1 MQDTEKKVIISTLH
15 IRTETEMLFKYKG
28 FDTTGKRV
36 KGTVNASTSEEAGQ
50 KLRTQKI
57 YYESLTPTKS
67 FSLENFSKRQ
77 MPGEMLATFSKELS
91 SYLNSGMTILTAIK
105 LLENQHEGE
114 KKYLSFLN
122 SLKTMIDEGKSLYH
136 ALNSQKVY
144 ALPEFFVQSLN
155 IAGQSG
161 KMVEVLTNMGNF
173 FSAQNKVK
181 KQVKGAM
188 VYPAIIFTVAIAMTS
203 FLIAFVVP
211 KITEIFEDTDQALP
225 PITQFVL
232 NLSDFLTSYYIHMIV
247 GILLVVTLF
256 KVAYAKSDSF
266 HRLIDG
272 WLLKIP
278 VLGALIQNH
287 ELGRFSYIL
296 SLMLSSGVAY
306 AQAVQLS
313 AASFGNYRLKALFDQ
328 ASLKVLEGNKLSNA
342 LQMAKGVKLKRNFM
356 QSLALG
362 EESSEVANILDNISH
377 LYAEENEDKLK
388 LLLGLLE
395 PFMMLFIGVVVGV
408 IVSAMLLPIFT
419 MTQGLK

>member
-1 MQDTEKKVIISTLH
+1 
-15 IRTETEMLFKYKG
+15 MLFKYKG
-28 FDTTGKRV
+28 FAETGEKV
-36 KGTVNASTSEEAGQ
+36 KGTVNASSKEEAGH
-50 KLRTQKI
+50 KLRTQNI
-57 YYESLTPTKS
+57 YYESLTPTKE
-67 FSLENFSKRQ
+67 FTLEAFSKRQ
-77 MPGEMLATFSKELS
+77 MSGELLATFSKELS
-91 SYLNSGMTILTAIK
+91 SYLNSGMTILTAIR

-122 SLKTMIDEGKSLYH
+122 SIKTMIDEGKSLYN
-136 ALNSQKVY
+136 ALNTQKVY

-188 VYPAIIFTVAIAMTS
+188 VYPTIIFTVAIAMTS

-211 KITEIFEDTDQALP
+211 KITEIFEDTNQELP

-232 NLSDFLTSYYIHMIV
+232 SLSDFLTTYYMYLIV
-247 GILLVVTLF
+247 GIVLIIVLF
-256 KVAYAKSDSF
+256 KLGYAKADAF
-266 HRLIDG
+266 HKSIDG
-272 WLLKIP
+272 LLLKVP

-296 SLMLSSGVAY
+296 SLMLNSGVAY
-306 AQAVQLS
+306 AQAVKL
-313 AASFGNYRLKALFDQ
+313 ATASFGNYKLIELFEH
-328 ASLKVLEGNKLSNA
+328 ASIKVLEGNKLSNA
-342 LQMAKGVKLKRNFM
+342 LQLTKGVKLKRNFM

-419 MTQGLK
+419 MTQGLS

>member
-1 MQDTEKKVIISTLH
+1 
-15 IRTETEMLFKYKG
+15 MLFKYKG
-28 FDTTGKRV
+28 FDKTGKKA
-36 KGTVNASTSEEAGQ
+36 KGTVTASSVEEAGQ
-50 KLRTQKI
+50 KLRNEGI
-57 YYESLTPTKS
+57 YHEGLTSTKEFS
-67 FSLENFSKRQ
+67 FEAFSKRQ
-77 MPGEMLATFSKELS
+77 MPGDLLSTFSKELS

-114 KKYLSFLN
+114 KRYVSFLN
-122 SLKTMIDEGKSLYH
+122 SIKTMIDEGKSLYN
-136 ALNSQKVY
+136 ALKAQKVY
-144 ALPEFFVQSLN
+144 ALPDFFLQSLN
-155 IAGQSG
+155 VAGQSG

-188 VYPAIIFTVAIAMTS
+188 TYPAIIFTVAIGMTS

-211 KITEIFEDTDQALP
+211 KITEIFEDTGQELP

-232 NLSDFLTSYYIHMIV
+232 GLSDFLTSHYIAIIITLV
-247 GILLVVTLF
+247 LIVVTF
-256 KVAYAKSDSF
+256 KVSYAKLDTF
-266 HRLIDG
+266 HRIVDSL
-272 WLLKIP
+272 LLKTP
-278 VLGALIQNH
+278 VLGTLIQNH

-306 AQAVQLS
+306 AQAVQL
-313 AASFGNYRLKALFDQ
+313 AKATFANYGLRDLFEKASV
-328 ASLKVLEGNKLSNA
+328 KVVEGNKLSNS
-342 LQMAKGVKLKRNFM
+342 LQMSKGVKLKRNFM

-362 EESSEVANILDNISH
+362 EESSEVAQILDNTSM

-419 MTQGLK
+419 MTQGLQ

>member
-1 MQDTEKKVIISTLH
+1 
-15 IRTETEMLFKYKG
+15 MLFKYKG
-28 FDTTGKRV
+28 FDKTGKKV
-36 KGTVNASTSEEAGQ
+36 KGTVNASSSEEAGQ
-50 KLRTQKI
+50 KLRTQNI
-57 YYESLTPTKS
+57 YYESLTPTKE
-67 FSLENFSKRQ
+67 FSLEAFSKRQ
-77 MPGEMLATFSKELS
+77 MSGEMLATFSKELS

-136 ALNSQKVY
+136 ALNTQKVY

-188 VYPAIIFTVAIAMTS
+188 VYPTIIFAVAIAMTS

-211 KITEIFEDTDQALP
+211 KITEIFEDTEQALP

-232 NLSDFLTSYYIHMIV
+232 NLSDFLTSYYLHLIV
-247 GILLVVTLF
+247 GVILVIVLF
-256 KVAYAKSDSF
+256 KLAYAKSDAF
-266 HRLIDG
+266 HRTMDG
-272 WLLKIP
+272 WMLKIP
-278 VLGALIQNH
+278 VLGGLIQNH

-313 AASFGNYRLKALFDQ
+313 AASFGNTKLKTLFDH
-328 ASLKVLEGNKLSNA
+328 ASMKVLEGNKLSNA
-342 LQMAKGVKLKRNFM
+342 LQMTKGVKLKRNFM

-362 EESSEVANILDNISH
+362 EESSEVANILDNVSH

>member
-1 MQDTEKKVIISTLH
+1 
-15 IRTETEMLFKYKG
+15 MLFKYKG
-28 FDTTGKRV
+28 FDTTGKTV
-36 KGTVNASTSEEAGQ
+36 KGTVNASSTEEAGQ
-50 KLRTQKI
+50 KLRTQNI
-57 YYESLTPTKS
+57 YYESLTPTKE
-67 FSLENFSKRQ
+67 FSLEAFSRRQ
-77 MPGEMLATFSKELS
+77 MPGELLATFSKELS
-91 SYLNSGMTILTAIK
+91 SYLNSGMTILTAIR

-122 SLKTMIDEGKSLYH
+122 SIKTMIDEGKSLYN

-173 FSAQNKVK
+173 FSAQNKVR

-188 VYPAIIFTVAIAMTS
+188 VYPIIIFTVAIAMTS

-232 NLSDFLTSYYIHMIV
+232 DLSDFLTAYYIHLIV
-247 GILLVVTLF
+247 GSVLFIVLF
-256 KVAYAKSDSF
+256 KLAYAKADTF
-266 HRLIDG
+266 HRFMDG
-272 WLLKIP
+272 FLLKVP

-306 AQAVQLS
+306 AQAVKL
-313 AASFGNYRLKALFDQ
+313 ATASFGNYKLIELFEQ
-328 ASLKVLEGNKLSNA
+328 ASIKVLEGNKLSNA
-342 LQMAKGVKLKRNFM
+342 LHLTKGVKLKRNFM

>member
-1 MQDTEKKVIISTLH
+1 
-15 IRTETEMLFKYKG
+15 MLFRYKG
-28 FDTTGKRV
+28 FDKTGKKV
-36 KGTVNASTSEEAGQ
+36 KGTVNASSTEEAGQ
-50 KLRTQKI
+50 KLRTQNI
-57 YYESLTPTKS
+57 FYESLVPTKA
-67 FSLENFSKRQ
+67 FSLEAFSKRQ
-77 MPGEMLATFSKELS
+77 MSGELLATFSKELS

-105 LLENQHEGE
+105 LLENQHEDE

-122 SLKTMIDEGKSLYH
+122 SIKTMIDEGKSLYN

-211 KITEIFEDTDQALP
+211 KITEIFEDTDQTLP

-232 NLSDFLTSYYIHMIV
+232 NISDFLTTYYIHLIV
-247 GILLVVTLF
+247 GIVLFIVLF
-256 KVAYAKSDSF
+256 KLAYAKVDAF
-266 HRLIDG
+266 HRFMDG
-272 WLLKIP
+272 LLLKVP

-306 AQAVQLS
+306 AQAVKLA
-313 AASFGNYRLKALFDQ
+313 AASFGNYKLIELFEH
-328 ASLKVLEGNKLSNA
+328 ASIKVLEGNKLSNA
-342 LQMAKGVKLKRNFM
+342 LQLTKGVKLKRNFM

>member
-1 MQDTEKKVIISTLH
+1 
-15 IRTETEMLFKYKG
+15 MLFKYKG
-28 FDTTGKRV
+28 FDKTGKKV
-36 KGTVNASTSEEAGQ
+36 KGTVTASSVEEAGQ
-50 KLRTQKI
+50 KLRTQNI
-57 YYESLTPTKS
+57 YHEGLTPTKE
-67 FSLENFSKRQ
+67 FSLEAFSKRQ
-77 MPGEMLATFSKELS
+77 MPGELLSTFPKELS

-114 KKYLSFLN
+114 KKYVSFLN
-122 SLKTMIDEGKSLYH
+122 SLKTMIDEGKSLYQ
-136 ALNSQKVY
+136 ALTAQKVY
-144 ALPEFFVQSLN
+144 ALPDFFLQSLN
-155 IAGQSG
+155 VAGQSG

-188 VYPAIIFTVAIAMTS
+188 TYPAIIFTVAIGMTS

-211 KITEIFEDTDQALP
+211 KITGIFEDTGQELP

-232 NLSDFLTSYYIHMIV
+232 GLSDFLTSHYVAIIV
-247 GILLVVTLF
+247 TILLIILTF
-256 KVAYAKSDSF
+256 KVSYAKIDTF
-266 HRLIDG
+266 HRIIDSL
-272 WLLKIP
+272 LLKMP
-278 VLGALIQNH
+278 VLGTLIQNH

-306 AQAVQLS
+306 AQAVQL
-313 AASFGNYRLKALFDQ
+313 AKATFANYGLRDLFEKASI
-328 ASLKVLEGNKLSNA
+328 KVLEGNKLSNS
-342 LQMAKGVKLKRNFM
+342 LQMSKGVKLKRNFM

-362 EESSEVANILDNISH
+362 EESSEVAQILDNTST

-419 MTQGLK
+419 MTQGLQ

>member
-1 MQDTEKKVIISTLH
+1 
-15 IRTETEMLFKYKG
+15 MLFKYKG
-28 FDTTGKRV
+28 FDKSGKKV
-36 KGTVNASTSEEAGQ
+36 KGTVSASSVEEAGQ
-50 KLRTQKI
+50 KLKNQGI
-57 YYESLTPTKS
+57 YHEGLKPTKE
-67 FSLENFSKRQ
+67 FSLEAFSKRK
-77 MPGEMLATFSKELS
+77 MPGELLATFSKELS

-114 KKYLSFLN
+114 KRYVSFLN
-122 SLKTMIDEGKSLYH
+122 SLKTMIDEGKSLYI
-136 ALNSQKVY
+136 ALNTQKVY
-144 ALPEFFVQSLN
+144 ALPDFYLQSLN
-155 IAGQSG
+155 VAGQSG
-161 KMVEVLTNMGNF
+161 QMVEVLTNMANF

-188 VYPAIIFTVAIAMTS
+188 TYPAIIFTVAIGMTS

-211 KITEIFEDTDQALP
+211 KITEIFEDTGQELP

-232 NLSDFLTSYYIHMIV
+232 SLSDFLTSHYIAIIV
-247 GILLVVTLF
+247 SILSLILLF
-256 KVAYAKSDSF
+256 KVAYAKMDGF
-266 HRLIDG
+266 HRLMDS
-272 WLLKIP
+272 WLLKMPI
-278 VLGALIQNH
+278 LGTLIQNH

-313 AASFGNYRLKALFDQ
+313 KATFGNYGLKDLFEK
-328 ASLKVLEGNKLSNA
+328 ASIKVLEGNKLSNS
-342 LQMAKGVKLKRNFM
+342 LQLSKGVKLKRNFM

-362 EESSEVANILDNISH
+362 EESSEVAQILDNTAT

-408 IVSAMLLPIFT
+408 IVAAMLLPIFT
-419 MTQGLK
+419 MTQGLN

>member
-1 MQDTEKKVIISTLH
+1 
-15 IRTETEMLFKYKG
+15 MLFKYKG
-28 FDTTGKRV
+28 FDKTGKKA
-36 KGTVNASTSEEAGQ
+36 KGTVTASSVEEAGQ
-50 KLRTQKI
+50 KLRNEGI
-57 YYESLTPTKS
+57 YHEGLTSTKEFS
-67 FSLENFSKRQ
+67 FEAFSKRQ
-77 MPGEMLATFSKELS
+77 MPGDLLSTFSKELS

-114 KKYLSFLN
+114 KRYVSFLN
-122 SLKTMIDEGKSLYH
+122 SIKTMIDEGKSLYN
-136 ALNSQKVY
+136 ALKAQKVY
-144 ALPEFFVQSLN
+144 ALPDFFLQSLN
-155 IAGQSG
+155 VAGQSG

-188 VYPAIIFTVAIAMTS
+188 TYPAIIFTVAIGMTS

-211 KITEIFEDTDQALP
+211 KITEIFEDTGQELP

-232 NLSDFLTSYYIHMIV
+232 GLSDFLTSHYIAIIITLV
-247 GILLVVTLF
+247 LIVVTF
-256 KVAYAKSDSF
+256 KVSYAKLDTF
-266 HRLIDG
+266 HRIVDSL
-272 WLLKIP
+272 LLKTP
-278 VLGALIQNH
+278 VLGTLIQNH

-306 AQAVQLS
+306 AQAVQL
-313 AASFGNYRLKALFDQ
+313 AKATFANYGLRDLFEKASI
-328 ASLKVLEGNKLSNA
+328 KVLEGNKLSNS
-342 LQMAKGVKLKRNFM
+342 LQMSKGVKLKRNFM

-362 EESSEVANILDNISH
+362 EESSEVAQILDNTSM

-419 MTQGLK
+419 MTQGLQ

>member
-1 MQDTEKKVIISTLH
+1 
-15 IRTETEMLFKYKG
+15 MLFKYKG
-28 FDTTGKRV
+28 FDSTGKRV
-36 KGTVNASTSEEAGQ
+36 KGTVNASSKEEAGQ
-50 KLRTQKI
+50 KLRTQQI
-57 YYESLTPTKS
+57 YYESLRPTKE
-67 FSLENFSKRQ
+67 FSLEAFSKRQ
-77 MPGEMLATFSKELS
+77 MPGELLATFSKELS

-136 ALNSQKVY
+136 ALNTQKVY

-188 VYPAIIFTVAIAMTS
+188 VYPTIIFTVAIAMTS

-211 KITEIFEDTDQALP
+211 KITEIFEDTDQTLP

-232 NLSDFLTSYYIHMIV
+232 NVSDFLTTYYIHMII
-247 GILLVVTLF
+247 GIVLFVVLF
-256 KVAYAKSDSF
+256 KLSYAKLDGF
-266 HRLIDG
+266 HRTIDG
-272 WLLKIP
+272 WFLKVP

-313 AASFGNYRLKALFDQ
+313 AASFGNTRLKALFDQ
-328 ASLKVLEGNKLSNA
+328 ASEKVLEGNKLSNA
-342 LQMAKGVKLKRNFM
+342 LQMSKGVKLKRNFM

>member
-1 MQDTEKKVIISTLH
+1 
-15 IRTETEMLFKYKG
+15 MLFKYKG
-28 FDTTGKRV
+28 FDKTGKKV
-36 KGTVNASTSEEAGQ
+36 KGTVNASSTEEAGQ
-50 KLRTQKI
+50 KLRTQNI
-57 YYESLTPTKS
+57 YYESLTPTKE
-67 FSLENFSKRQ
+67 FSLEVFSKRQ
-77 MPGEMLATFSKELS
+77 MPGELLATFSKELS

-122 SLKTMIDEGKSLYH
+122 SIKTMIDEGKSLYN

-188 VYPAIIFTVAIAMTS
+188 VYPTIIFTVAIAMTS

-211 KITEIFEDTDQALP
+211 KITEIFEDTDQKLP

-232 NLSDFLTSYYIHMIV
+232 NLSDFLTTYYIYLIV
-247 GILLVVTLF
+247 GIVLFIVLF
-256 KVAYAKSDSF
+256 KLAYKKVDSF
-266 HRLIDG
+266 HRFTDSL
-272 WLLKIP
+272 LLKVP
-278 VLGALIQNH
+278 VLGSLIQNH

-306 AQAVQLS
+306 AQAVQL
-313 AASFGNYRLKALFDQ
+313 ATASFGNYKLIELFKQ
-328 ASLKVLEGNKLSNA
+328 ASIKVLEGNKLSNA
-342 LQMAKGVKLKRNFM
+342 LQLTKGVKLKRNFM

>member
-1 MQDTEKKVIISTLH
+1 
-15 IRTETEMLFKYKG
+15 MLFKYKG
-28 FDTTGKRV
+28 FDKTGKKV
-36 KGTVNASTSEEAGQ
+36 KGTVNASSTEEAGQ
-50 KLRTQKI
+50 KLRTQDI
-57 YYESLTPTKS
+57 YYESLAPTKE
-67 FSLENFSKRQ
+67 FSLEAFSKRQ
-77 MPGEMLATFSKELS
+77 MSGELLATFSKELS
-91 SYLNSGMTILTAIK
+91 SYLNSGMTILTAIR

-122 SLKTMIDEGKSLYH
+122 SIKTMIDEGKSLYN

-188 VYPAIIFTVAIAMTS
+188 VYPTIIFTVAIAMTS

-211 KITEIFEDTDQALP
+211 KITEIFEDTDQKLP

-232 NLSDFLTSYYIHMIV
+232 NISHFLTTYYIHLIV
-247 GILLVVTLF
+247 GIVLFVVLF
-256 KVAYAKSDSF
+256 KLAYAKIDSF
-266 HRLIDG
+266 HRFMDG
-272 WLLKIP
+272 LLLKVP

-306 AQAVQLS
+306 AQAVKL
-313 AASFGNYRLKALFDQ
+313 ATASFGNYKLIELFEQ
-328 ASLKVLEGNKLSNA
+328 ASTKVLEGNKLSNA
-342 LQMAKGVKLKRNFM
+342 LQLTKGVKLKRNFM

-362 EESSEVANILDNISH
+362 EESSEVANILNNISQ

>member
-1 MQDTEKKVIISTLH
+1 
-15 IRTETEMLFKYKG
+15 MLFKYKG
-28 FDTTGKRV
+28 FDKTGKKV
-36 KGTVNASTSEEAGQ
+36 KGTVNASSPEEAGQ
-50 KLRTQKI
+50 KLRTQNI
-57 YYESLTPTKS
+57 YYEALIPSKE
-67 FSLENFSKRQ
+67 FSLEAFSKRQ
-77 MPGEMLATFSKELS
+77 MSGEMLATFSKELS

-136 ALNSQKVY
+136 ALNTQKVY

-188 VYPAIIFTVAIAMTS
+188 VYPSIIFAVAIAMTS

-232 NLSDFLTSYYIHMIV
+232 NLSDFLTSYYIHLILGVILVIV
-247 GILLVVTLF
+247 LF
-256 KVAYAKSDSF
+256 KLAYKKSDAF
-266 HRLIDG
+266 HRSMDG
-272 WLLKIP
+272 WMLKIP
-278 VLGALIQNH
+278 VLGGLIQNH

-313 AASFGNYRLKALFDQ
+313 AASFGNTKLKALFDH
-328 ASLKVLEGNKLSNA
+328 ASMKVLEGNKLSNA
-342 LQMAKGVKLKRNFM
+342 LQMTKGVKLKRNFM

-362 EESSEVANILDNISH
+362 EESSEVANILDNVSH

>member
-1 MQDTEKKVIISTLH
+1 
-15 IRTETEMLFKYKG
+15 MLFKYKG
-28 FDTTGKRV
+28 FDKTGKAV
-36 KGTVNASTSEEAGQ
+36 KGTVTASSTEEAGQ
-50 KLRTQKI
+50 KLRTQNI
-57 YYESLTPTKS
+57 YYEKLTPTKE
-67 FSLENFSKRQ
+67 FSLEAFSKRQ
-77 MPGEMLATFSKELS
+77 MSGEMLATFSKELS

-114 KKYLSFLN
+114 KKYVSFLN
-122 SLKTMIDEGKSLYH
+122 SIKTMIDEGKSLYI
-136 ALNSQKVY
+136 ALNTQKVY
-144 ALPEFFVQSLN
+144 AMPEFFIQSLN

-211 KITEIFEDTDQALP
+211 KITEIFEDTDQELP

-232 NLSDFLTSYYIHMIV
+232 SISDFLTAYYIYLII
-247 GILLVVTLF
+247 GILLIILLF
-256 KVAYAKSDSF
+256 KLSYAKIDTF

-278 VLGALIQNH
+278 VLGTLIQNH

-296 SLMLSSGVAY
+296 SLMLGSGVAY
-306 AQAVQLS
+306 AQAVKL
-313 AASFGNYRLKALFDQ
+313 ATASFANYKLIELFEQ
-328 ASLKVLEGNKLSNA
+328 ASTKVLEGNKLSNA
-342 LQMAKGVKLKRNFM
+342 LQLVKGVKLKRNFM

-388 LLLGLLE
+388 LLLSMIE

-419 MTQGLK
+419 MTQGLS

>member
-1 MQDTEKKVIISTLH
+1 
-15 IRTETEMLFKYKG
+15 MLFKYKG
-28 FDTTGKRV
+28 FDKTGKKV
-36 KGTVNASTSEEAGQ
+36 KGTVTASSVEEAGQ
-50 KLRTQKI
+50 KLRTQGI
-57 YYESLTPTKS
+57 YHEGLTPTKE
-67 FSLENFSKRQ
+67 FSLEAFSKRQ
-77 MPGEMLATFSKELS
+77 MPGELLSTFSKELS

-114 KKYLSFLN
+114 KRYVSFLN
-122 SLKTMIDEGKSLYH
+122 SIKTMIDEGKSLYH

-144 ALPEFFVQSLN
+144 ALPDFFLQSLN
-155 IAGQSG
+155 VAGQSG

-188 VYPAIIFTVAIAMTS
+188 TYPAIIFTVAIGMTS

-211 KITEIFEDTDQALP
+211 KITEIFEDTGQELP

-232 NLSDFLTSYYIHMIV
+232 GVSDFLTSHYIAIILSIV
-247 GILLVVTLF
+247 LAIVAF
-256 KVAYAKSDSF
+256 KITYAKVDTF
-266 HRLIDG
+266 HRIIDSL
-272 WLLKIP
+272 LLKTPI
-278 VLGALIQNH
+278 LGTLIQNH

-306 AQAVQLS
+306 AQAVQL
-313 AASFGNYRLKALFDQ
+313 AKTTFGNYGLSALFEN
-328 ASLKVLEGNKLSNA
+328 ASVKVLEGNKLSNA
-342 LQMAKGVKLKRNFM
+342 LQMSKGVRLKRNFM

-362 EESSEVANILDNISH
+362 EESSEVAQILANISS

-419 MTQGLK
+419 MTQGLQ

>member
-1 MQDTEKKVIISTLH
+1 
-15 IRTETEMLFKYKG
+15 MLFKYKG
-28 FDTTGKRV
+28 FDKTGKKV
-36 KGTVNASTSEEAGQ
+36 KGTVTASSVEEAGQ
-50 KLRTQKI
+50 KLRTQNI
-57 YYESLTPTKS
+57 YHEGLTPTKE
-67 FSLENFSKRQ
+67 FSLEAFSKRQ
-77 MPGEMLATFSKELS
+77 MPGELLSTFSKELS

-114 KKYLSFLN
+114 KKYVSFLN
-122 SLKTMIDEGKSLYH
+122 SVKTMIDEGKSLYH
-136 ALNSQKVY
+136 ALNTQKVY
-144 ALPEFFVQSLN
+144 ALPDFFLQSLN
-155 IAGQSG
+155 VAGQSG

-173 FSAQNKVK
+173 FSAQNKVQ

-188 VYPAIIFTVAIAMTS
+188 IYPAIIFTVAIGMTS

-211 KITEIFEDTDQALP
+211 KITAIFEDTGQELP

-232 NLSDFLTSYYIHMIV
+232 GLSDFLTSHYVAIIV
-247 GILLVVTLF
+247 SILLVLLIF
-256 KVAYAKSDSF
+256 KVSYTKIDTF
-266 HRLIDG
+266 HRMIDSL
-272 WLLKIP
+272 LLKTP

-306 AQAVQLS
+306 AQAVQL
-313 AASFGNYRLKALFDQ
+313 AKATFGNYGLRDLFEKA
-328 ASLKVLEGNKLSNA
+328 SVKVLEGNKLSNA
-342 LQMAKGVKLKRNFM
+342 LQMTKGVKLKRNFM

-362 EESSEVANILDNISH
+362 EESSEVAQILDNTST

-419 MTQGLK
+419 MTQGLQ

>member
-1 MQDTEKKVIISTLH
+1 
-15 IRTETEMLFKYKG
+15 MLFKYRG
-28 FDTTGKRV
+28 FDKTGKKV
-36 KGTVNASTSEEAGQ
+36 KGTVTASSVEEAGQ
-50 KLRTQKI
+50 KLRSGGI
-57 YYESLTPTKS
+57 YHEGLSPAKE
-67 FSLENFSKRQ
+67 FSLEAFSKRQ
-77 MPGEMLATFSKELS
+77 MPGALLSTFSKELS

-114 KKYLSFLN
+114 KRYVSFLN
-122 SLKTMIDEGKSLYH
+122 SIKTMIDEGKSLYN
-136 ALNSQKVY
+136 ALNAQKVY
-144 ALPEFFVQSLN
+144 ALPDFFLQSLN
-155 IAGQSG
+155 VAGQSG

-188 VYPAIIFTVAIAMTS
+188 TYPAIIFTVAIGMTS

-211 KITEIFEDTDQALP
+211 KITEIFEDTGQELP

-232 NLSDFLTSYYIHMIV
+232 SLSDFLTSHYIAIIV
-247 GILLVVTLF
+247 ITILFVVIF
-256 KVAYAKSDSF
+256 KVSYAKSDAF
-266 HRLIDG
+266 HRIIDSF
-272 WLLKIP
+272 LLKTP
-278 VLGALIQNH
+278 VLGTLIQNH

-313 AASFGNYRLKALFDQ
+313 VTTFSNYGLRKLFEKASV
-328 ASLKVLEGNKLSNA
+328 KVLEGNKLSNS
-342 LQMAKGVKLKRNFM
+342 LQMSKGVKLKRNFM

-362 EESSEVANILDNISH
+362 EESSEVAQILDNTSV

-419 MTQGLK
+419 MTQGLQ

>member
-1 MQDTEKKVIISTLH
+1 
-15 IRTETEMLFKYKG
+15 MLFKYKG
-28 FDTTGKRV
+28 FDKSGKKV
-36 KGTVNASTSEEAGQ
+36 KGTVTAASVEEAGQ
-50 KLRTQKI
+50 KLKSQGI
-57 YYESLTPTKS
+57 YHEGLSPTKE
-67 FSLENFSKRQ
+67 FSLEAFSKRQ
-77 MPGEMLATFSKELS
+77 MPGDLLATFSKELS

-114 KKYLSFLN
+114 KRYVSFLN
-122 SLKTMIDEGKSLYH
+122 SLKTMIDEGKSLYI

-144 ALPEFFVQSLN
+144 AMPDFYLQSLDV
-155 IAGQSG
+155 AGQSG

-188 VYPAIIFTVAIAMTS
+188 TYPAIIFTVAIGMTS

-211 KITEIFEDTDQALP
+211 KITEIFEDTGQELP
-225 PITQFVL
+225 GITKFVL
-232 NLSDFLTSYYIHMIV
+232 SISDFLTSYYIALIV
-247 GILLVVTLF
+247 GIISIIILYKL
-256 KVAYAKSDSF
+256 AYAKIEGF
-266 HRLIDG
+266 HRFIDAMF
-272 WLLKIP
+272 LKVP
-278 VLGALIQNH
+278 VLGTLIQNH

-313 AASFGNYRLKALFDQ
+313 KATFGNYGLKDLFEN
-328 ASLKVLEGNKLSNA
+328 ASNKVLEGNKLSNS
-342 LQMAKGVKLKRNFM
+342 LQLSKGVKIKRNFM

-362 EESSEVANILDNISH
+362 EESSEVAQILENTAS

-419 MTQGLK
+419 MTQGLN